1 MNKKSAAL
9 ISIMAILGASLFIYL
24 DINSDKQRIELDATK
39 EEVLKEIK
47 DSKEYTEKTIQLAEG
62 NDQDIGYFHPEHA
75 EHEGKEDPKKDAIKY
90 FIAGLLSNNTD
101 IFLSSFY
108 VESISQDLFKSKNP
122 DKDAVT
128 KEIMDKISRN
138 GTLKE
143 ILYKVNKG
151 FLNTDS
157 NTISLTI
164 KYDDQKEAT
173 VNFDLLTL
181 SDSHHEDEIGTYVIT
196 TSTWDIIKQIEASL
210 Q

>member
-1 MNKKSAAL
+1 MNKKTAGL
-9 ISIMAILGASLFIYL
+9 ISILVILGISLFIYL
-24 DINSDKQRIELDATK
+24 DINSGKQRIELDATK

-47 DSKEYTEKTIQLAEG
+47 ESKEYTEKTIQLAEG
-62 NDQDIGYFHPEHA
+62 NDLDIGYLHQEQA
-75 EHEGKEDPKKDAIKY
+75 EHERKEDPKKEAIKY

-101 IFLSSFY
+101 IFLSSFN
-108 VESISQDLFKSKNP
+108 VETISKDLFQSKNP
-122 DKDAVT
+122 DKDNVT
-128 KEIMDKISRN
+128 KEIMDKISRK

-157 NTISLTI
+157 DTILLTI

-173 VNFDLLTL
+173 VNIDLLSL

-196 TSTWDIIKQIEASL
+196 TSAWDMIKQIEASL

>member
-1 MNKKSAAL
+1 
-9 ISIMAILGASLFIYL
+9 
-24 DINSDKQRIELDATK
+24 
-39 EEVLKEIK
+39 
-47 DSKEYTEKTIQLAEG
+47 
-62 NDQDIGYFHPEHA
+62 
-75 EHEGKEDPKKDAIKY
+75 
-90 FIAGLLSNNTD
+90 
-101 IFLSSFY
+101 
-108 VESISQDLFKSKNP
+108 
-122 DKDAVT
+122 
-128 KEIMDKISRN
+128 MDKISRN

-151 FLNTDS
+151 FLNADS

-196 TSTWDIIKQIEASL
+196 TSAWDIIKQIEASL